1 MHPIDLLSGLRQTAS
16 WRMVAV
22 ALWLTVSLVLGL
34 AAGWLTRR
42 LLARV
47 AARTSNQWDDAVVA
61 RMGGPL
67 SVGWALLCGHL
78 LLPWLELAPDATA
91 SARRAV
97 SVALVTSLFW
107 ALLRAIDVV
116 GHVITTSSWASHRLA
131 SRSFVSLGGKALKIS
146 VVVVSAVAILSQ
158 LGYPVGSILAG
169 LGIGGLALA
178 LAAQKTVENVF
189 GAFSIAVD
197 EPFRQGDF
205 IKVEEV
211 MGTVE
216 AIGLR
221 STRIRTLDR
230 TLVAIPNGKLAEM
243 RTETFAARD
252 RLRLACT
259 VALVRQTSADQM
271 RAVLAGI
278 ERALRDHPKVWPD
291 GITVRFKE
299 LGSFSLDVEV
309 MAWFATTDWP
319 EFQLIRQE
327 MLLGFLEVIQRAGT
341 ALAYPTRTVHVAGD
355 ARTPTA

>member
-1 MHPIDLLSGLRQTAS
+1 MPADLLSKLRHTDSWLTA
-16 WRMVAV
+16 AV
-22 ALWLTVSLVLGL
+22 ALWLAVSLVVGL
-34 AAGWLTRR
+34 AASWLTRR
-42 LLARV
+42 LLARL
-47 AARTSNQWDDAVVA
+47 AKRTSNQWDDAVVG
-61 RMGGPL
+61 RLGGPL

-78 LLPWLELAPDATA
+78 LLPWLELGPDPADA
-91 SARRAV
+91 ARRAM
-97 SVALVTSLFW
+97 SVALVASLFW
-107 ALLRAIDVV
+107 ALLRAIDVAA
-116 GHVITTSSWASHRLA
+116 HVITTSSWASRRLA

-146 VVVVSAVAILSQ
+146 VVVVSVVAILSQ
-158 LGYPVGSILAG
+158 LGYPVGSIIAG

-197 EPFRQGDF
+197 EPFRHGDF

-211 MGTVE
+211 TGTVE

-271 RAVLAGI
+271 RAVLAGM
-278 ERALRDHPKVWPD
+278 EQVLRDHPKVWPD

-299 LGSFSLDVEV
+299 IGGWSLDIEV

-319 EFQLIRQE
+319 EFQVIRQE
-327 MLLGFLEVIQRAGT
+327 TLLRFLEVIQRAGT
-341 ALAYPTRTVHVAGD
+341 ALAYPTRTVHTAGG
-355 ARTPTA
+355 ARDPA